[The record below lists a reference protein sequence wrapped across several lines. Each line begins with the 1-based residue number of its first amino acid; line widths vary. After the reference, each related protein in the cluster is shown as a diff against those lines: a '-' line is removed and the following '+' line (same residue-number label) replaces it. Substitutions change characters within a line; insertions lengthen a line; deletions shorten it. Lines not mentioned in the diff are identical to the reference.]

1 MTWFL
6 DALDT
11 LYKLDDLKAN
21 WGGEGDDPITDA
33 AISNAIRLL
42 YRLYRRGVRRPYIYP
57 TRDGNVQL
65 EWDGGDQYLEVTCS
79 DGYHYFLSRLGEE
92 ESGPTTTPVD
102 TVINCLETF
111 A

>member
-6 DALDT
+6 EALDT

-21 WGGEGDDPITDA
+21 WGGEGEDPITDA
-33 AISNAIRLL
+33 AISNAMRLL
-42 YRLYRRGVRRPYIYP
+42 YRLYRKGVRRPYIHP
-57 TRDGNVQL
+57 TRNGCVQL

-79 DGYHYFLSRLGEE
+79 DGYDYLFSRPGEE
-92 ESGPTTTPVD
+92 ESGPTTTPVSS
-102 TVINCLETF
+102 VIDCLEKF